1 MRNAMVIRTLVVCLT
16 FVILAAVGMPSVR
29 ADATP
34 NPQPARHG
42 ESPATNTPETLMPTP
57 LATVTATRTPV
68 ATETTATATAT
79 SSVTHTANTTGTP
92 QARQATQVGQ
102 APPGRQPPPRVPN
115 VATPNPRPPLHTVVP
130 NGTPGSPP
138 SLHPALPYRNADFM
152 RGIDYIS
159 YSTNGTGYATFD
171 QIASNIAPSG
181 ANWVSII
188 PTCYQETNQST
199 IISCN
204 AIVNDVGGN
213 GYTPYDSDVVTAIT
227 KAHAAGLK
235 VMLKPQIDVS
245 SGYRGNIGFGTTA
258 SNANAETQWTTWFN
272 SYKTNVIGRYGPI
285 AQTNNVEAFIIGT
298 ELVDT
303 NTDPSCDAS
312 KATLLVGGGS
322 AQRGA
327 NWQAVVTYLRTL
339 YTHKDKTGHELTKI
353 TYAANWG
360 TYDCAEVKSVNW
372 WGSLDY
378 IGVDAYYPV
387 INAPSG
393 TVDPLISP
401 TVADLIA
408 GWTDV
413 NAPANVGNG
422 IAPTTSLGQISAANS
437 NKKVLLTEVG
447 YQSQRGTTQQPYGIF
462 TLPDPPPY
470 FAEQA
475 NAFEATFQAL
485 AGQPWLAGMFWWGAF
500 ITDPPFDPSTDN
512 NYPFYGKPAEGVLRN
527 YYGAANLQPGRR

>member
-1 MRNAMVIRTLVVCLT
+1 
-16 FVILAAVGMPSVR
+16 
-29 ADATP
+29 
-34 NPQPARHG
+34 
-42 ESPATNTPETLMPTP
+42 
-57 LATVTATRTPV
+57 
-68 ATETTATATAT
+68 
-79 SSVTHTANTTGTP
+79 
-92 QARQATQVGQ
+92 
-102 APPGRQPPPRVPN
+102 
-115 VATPNPRPPLHTVVP
+115 
-130 NGTPGSPP
+130 
-138 SLHPALPYRNADFM
+138 M

-159 YSTNGTGYATFD
+159 YSRNGTGYATYD

-188 PTCYQETNQST
+188 PTCFQATNQST

-204 AIVNDVGGN
+204 ATFNNVGGK
-213 GYTPYDSDVVTAIT
+213 GYTPTDADVKTAIT

-235 VMLKPQIDVS
+235 VMLKPQIDVPNG
-245 SGYRGNIGFGTTA
+245 GYRGNIGFGTTA
-258 SNANAETQWTTWFN
+258 SNANAETQWAAWFN

-285 AQTNNVEAFIIGT
+285 AQMNNVEAFIIGT

-303 NTDPSCDAS
+303 NTDPSCDS
-312 KATLLVGGGS
+312 SDATFAAGGGS

-327 NWQAVVTYLRTL
+327 NWQAIVTYLRTL

-372 WGSLDY
+372 WSSLDY
-378 IGVDAYYPV
+378 IGVDAYYPL
-387 INAPSG
+387 IDAPGG
-393 TVDPLISP
+393 TVDPSISP

-413 NAPANVGNG
+413 NAPVNVNNG
-422 IAPTTSLGQISAANS
+422 IAPTTSLGQISAANG

-447 YQSQRGTTQQPYGIF
+447 YQSQHGTTQQPYGIYPDTSAYF
-462 TLPDPPPY
+462 T
-470 FAEQA
+470 EQA

-512 NYPFYGKPAEGVLRN
+512 NYPLYGKPAEGVLRN
-527 YYGAANLQPGRR
+527 YYGAANPQPGRR

>member
-1 MRNAMVIRTLVVCLT
+1 MRNATIIRPLVVCLT
-16 FVILAAVGMPSVR
+16 FVILVAVGMPSVR

-34 NPQPARHG
+34 NAQPARHG
-42 ESPATNTPETLMPTP
+42 ESAATNTPKTLMPTP
-57 LATVTATRTPV
+57 LATVTAIVTATATHTPV
-68 ATETTATATAT
+68 ATETTAAGAATVTGSAT
-79 SSVTHTANTTGTP
+79 RTANATGTP
-92 QARQATQVGQ
+92 QASQATQVRQ
-102 APPGRQPPPRVPN
+102 VPQGRQPPPRVPN
-115 VATPNPRPPLHTVVP
+115 VATPNPRPPLHTAVP
-130 NGTPGSPP
+130 SGTPGSPP

-152 RGIDYIS
+152 RGVNYIS
-159 YSTNGTGYATFD
+159 YSINGNEYATYD

-188 PTCYQETNQST
+188 PTCFQDTNQSIT
-199 IISCN
+199 ISCN
-204 AIVNDVGGN
+204 AAVNNAN
-213 GYTPYDSDVVTAIT
+213 GEYTPTDSDVVTAIT

-245 SGYRGNIGFGTTA
+245 NGYRGQIGFGTGA
-258 SNANAETQWTTWFN
+258 GSDANWTTWFN

-303 NTDPSCDAS
+303 NTDPSCD
-312 KATLLVGGGS
+312 LGIS

-327 NWQAVVTYLRTL
+327 NWQMMVTYLRTL

-378 IGVDAYYPV
+378 IGVDAYYPLTK
-387 INAPSG
+387 APNDI
-393 TVDPLISP
+393 VDPSISP

-413 NAPANVGNG
+413 NAPANASNG
-422 IAPTTSLGQISAANS
+422 IAPTTSLGQISAANG

-462 TLPDPPPY
+462 TQPDPPTY

-500 ITDPPFDPSTDN
+500 ITDPPFNPSTDN
-512 NYPFYGKPAEGVLRN
+512 NYPFYGKPAEAVLRN
-527 YYGAANLQPGRR
+527 YYGVANPQPGRR

>member
-1 MRNAMVIRTLVVCLT
+1 M
-16 FVILAAVGMPSVR
+16 
-29 ADATP
+29 
-34 NPQPARHG
+34 
-42 ESPATNTPETLMPTP
+42 
-57 LATVTATRTPV
+57 
-68 ATETTATATAT
+68 
-79 SSVTHTANTTGTP
+79 
-92 QARQATQVGQ
+92 
-102 APPGRQPPPRVPN
+102 
-115 VATPNPRPPLHTVVP
+115 HTVVP

-159 YSTNGTGYATFD
+159 YSTNGTGYATYD

-204 AIVNDVGGN
+204 AIVNDAN
-213 GYTPYDSDVVTAIT
+213 NSGYTPYDSDVVAAIT

-235 VMLKPQIDVS
+235 VMLKPQIDVRT
-245 SGYRGNIGFGTTA
+245 GYRGQIGFGTGTG
-258 SNANAETQWTTWFN
+258 SDANWTTWFN
-272 SYKTNVIGRYGPI
+272 SYKTNVIGRYGII

-303 NTDPSCDAS
+303 NTDPSCDP
-312 KATLLVGGGS
+312 GIS

-327 NWQAVVTYLRTL
+327 NWQTMVTYLRTL

-378 IGVDAYYPV
+378 IGVDAYYPLT
-387 INAPSG
+387 NAPG
-393 TVDPLISP
+393 GIVDPAISP
-401 TVADLIA
+401 TVVDLIA

-413 NAPANVGNG
+413 NAPVNIGNG
-422 IAPTTSLGQISAANS
+422 IAPTTSLGQISAANG

-447 YQSQRGTTQQPYGIF
+447 YQSQHGTTQQPYGIYPE
-462 TLPDPPPY
+462 TSAY

-485 AGQPWLAGMFWWGAF
+485 AGQPWLVGMFWWGAF

-527 YYGAANLQPGRR
+527 YYGAANPQPGRR